1 MPESDNSAIIFTGN
15 TVQADLVRS
24 VLEASGIRVFLKDE
38 VIGTLAPWRVVGGG
52 RGAVVKVLVPSS
64 EVERAKAALKP
75 MEPQSS
81 DDSRRNR

>member
-1 MPESDNSAIIFTGN
+1 MSEPDNFAIVFAGD

-38 VIGTLAPWRVVGGG
+38 AIGTLAPWRVVGGG
-52 RGAVVKVLVPSS
+52 RGAVVKVLIPSS
-64 EVERAKAALKP
+64 ELERAKAALKP

-81 DDSRRNR
+81 D